1 MCLHYILPK
10 DKRKQILDKIDREG
24 IKVYKVAEVLSGMY
38 FPIFMGITPYRGTM
52 IADTEDKIIVGSHHC
67 HWDLHGQPEVYSSGF
82 HFFKTKAAAQ
92 RFCDEVISYRPFLQ
106 FKVISAIVKK
116 SWVTEIGTEARYG
129 KNENGVY
136 SSGNQ
141 EIVIVA
147 KKAIFSEKNNEDNKL
162 QNL

>member
-67 HWDLHGQPEVYSSGF
+67 HWDFYGNLKSIAQVSTSSRL
-82 HFFKTKAAAQ
+82 KQ
-92 RFCDEVISYRPFLQ
+92 RHKDFAMR
-106 FKVISAIVKK
+106 
-116 SWVTEIGTEARYG
+116 
-129 KNENGVY
+129 
-136 SSGNQ
+136 
-141 EIVIVA
+141 
-147 KKAIFSEKNNEDNKL
+147 
-162 QNL
+162 